1 MRGADGQQGA
11 VFSYVSPCYAEA
23 LSLARGWSALPWTAA
38 NVRERQERLRKPF
51 SWKEPL
57 RVFVNSMSDLFHGQV
72 SDAFIARIFDV
83 MVRTPHVYQCLT
95 KRPERAATW
104 PGPWTERDW
113 RCTGPAEPGF
123 YAEVYLMGDGE
134 PSHSEKRPFGGGL
147 PSAIHYTSWCDW
159 KQVTWHNDT
168 SNTDDPPGHR
178 EHVLPAPLL
187 MIVYWM
193 TGCLV

>member
-1 MRGADGQQGA
+1 MMVALPRGANAGARLALAMLLALGA
-11 VFSYVSPCYAEA
+11 VSLVACGEGRTYYPVRFCYEPRCERINVHGETRKRFAVA
-23 LSLARGWSALPWTAA
+23 LEPERFAAIPAR
-38 NVRERQERLRKPF
+38 Q
-51 SWKEPL
+51 
-57 RVFVNSMSDLFHGQV
+57 
-72 SDAFIARIFDV
+72 DV
-83 MVRTPHVYQCLT
+83 MLT
-95 KRPERAATW
+95 WGRGGGSTTFSLTQDFQFECRVADQ
-104 PGPWTERDW
+104 RDW

-193 TGCLV
+193 TGCIV